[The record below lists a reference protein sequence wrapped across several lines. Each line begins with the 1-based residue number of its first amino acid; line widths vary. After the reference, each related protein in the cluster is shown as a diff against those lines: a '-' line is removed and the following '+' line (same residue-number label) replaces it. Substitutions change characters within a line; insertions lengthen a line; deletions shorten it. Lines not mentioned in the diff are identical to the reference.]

1 MIKTKKMKN
10 SISSIISRYNELQ
23 PQTGTKITPRVGFYL
38 IQEVFEDT
46 KYVNIYK
53 AKALWK
59 ENLTDKFNKGAEVI
73 IQLTS
78 LKETSPDPANFN
90 PEDLIDRVV
99 QVTNTYCSEI
109 EYRSKVWPIVNC
121 QWIIDNSPVEF
132 SIPSFFDLFDPNT
145 PLIAFCDAENIAIG
159 QAIIDDQ
166 ENDYYCSNYEN
177 DYDEQYTGE
186 DENSDT
192 QEF

>member
-1 MIKTKKMKN
+1 MKN

-23 PQTGTKITPRVGFYL
+23 PKTGSKITPRVGFYL

-46 KYVNIYK
+46 KYVNILK

-59 ENLTDKFNKGAEVI
+59 ENLSDTFNKGAEVI

-78 LKETSPDPANFN
+78 LKETAPDPANFN
-90 PEDLIDRVV
+90 PEVLIDCVV

-109 EYRSKVWPIVNC
+109 EFRSKVWPIVKC
-121 QWIIDNSPVEF
+121 QWRIDNSPVQF
-132 SIPSFFDLFDPNT
+132 SIPDFFDLFDPKT
-145 PLIAFCDAENIAIG
+145 SLSDFFDAENSAIAQG
-159 QAIIDDQ
+159 IIDDQ

-177 DYDEQYTGE
+177 DYDEQDSGE
-186 DENSDT
+186 IDNDVP
-192 QEF
+192 EF